1 MLMLAV
7 ALTLFIMAHL
17 APAAPGVRPRLVKIL
32 GERGYLV
39 VYSAISLALLL
50 WVAMAAIRAPAVIL
64 WPTFAFAHVIPIA
77 TMPFAFMLIGAG
89 LAAPN
94 PLSVSLSTAQFDPRA
109 PGVVGFLRH
118 PVLWGFGLWA
128 ASHIPP
134 NGVLAQALF
143 FVAMTVFAIAG
154 ARRLDVKRQRSLGV
168 ENWNSLD
175 KARGA
180 PFFKCLIDKRTLIG
194 AAISLLLYAGF
205 LAAWHKMLFGVE
217 PLWLLLPA
225 VDP

>member
-7 ALTLFIMAHL
+7 ALTLFIIAHL
-17 APAAPGVRPRLVKIL
+17 APTAPGVRPRLVKIL

-39 VYSAISLALLL
+39 AYSAISLALLL

-64 WPTFAFAHVIPIA
+64 WQTFAFAHVIPLA
-77 TMPFAFMLIGAG
+77 AMPFAFMLIGAG

-94 PLSVSLSTAQFDPRA
+94 PLSVSLSTAPFN
-109 PGVVGFLRH
+109 PGSPGIVGFLRH
-118 PVLWGFGLWA
+118 PVLWGFGLWS

-154 ARRLDVKRQRSLGV
+154 ARRLDAKRQQSLGV
-168 ENWNSLD
+168 ENWRALD
-175 KARGA
+175 KKRRA
-180 PFFKCLIDKRTLIG
+180 PIFKCLLEWRTLTGSAIG
-194 AAISLLLYAGF
+194 LFLYAGF

-217 PLWLLLPA
+217 PLWLLSPSGWS
-225 VDP
+225 